1 MWDSLLINARLA
13 TMVEGK
19 APYGAV
25 ESGALGIANGR
36 IAWLGSLDDLT
47 ARPGALAKKI
57 YDLDGRWVTPGLIDC
72 HTHLVYGGDRA
83 GEFEQRLGG
92 ASYAEIAKAG
102 GGIISTVKAT
112 READADSL
120 FAASLPRL
128 QALMAEG
135 VTTVEIKSGYGLEP
149 EQEIKQLSVARRL
162 GETQPVTVHKTF
174 LGAHAVPPEYKDGR
188 NGGAEAYIQSMIAL
202 LPRLKQE
209 QLADSVDAFCETIAF
224 DADQVARLFEAAAAE
239 GLPVRLH
246 ADQLSDGGGAALAA
260 RFKALSAEHLEYAN
274 EHGIKAMAKAG
285 TVAVLLPGAFY
296 TLKDETAP
304 PVAAFRK
311 AGVEMAVATD
321 CNPGSSPVSSL
332 LSVLNMACILFG
344 LTPEEALSGATRIA
358 AKALGLAD
366 SHGTL
371 EIGKVADLVVW
382 DIERPAELAY
392 RLGFNP
398 LNLVIRGGKRLQPTP
413 KASLQACTTGD
424 P

>member
-1 MWDSLLINARLA
+1 MWDSVLINARLA
-13 TMVEGK
+13 TMVPGK
-19 APYGAV
+19 ARYGAI

-36 IAWLGSLDDLT
+36 IAWIGALDDLT
-47 ARPGALAKKI
+47 ARPGALAKRI

-72 HTHLVYGGDRA
+72 HTHLVHGGDRA

-92 ASYAEIAKAG
+92 ASYAEIARAG
-102 GGIISTVKAT
+102 GGILSTVRAT
-112 READADSL
+112 RAADEEAL

-149 EQEIKQLSVARRL
+149 EQEVKQLRVARRL
-162 GETQPVTVHKTF
+162 GESQPVTVHKTF
-174 LGAHAVPPEYKDGR
+174 LGAHAVPPEFKDDP
-188 NGGAEAYIQSMIAL
+188 NGYLQTMIGL
-202 LPRLKQE
+202 LPRLAQE
-209 QLADSVDAFCETIAF
+209 KLADSVDAFCETIAF
-224 DADQVARLFEAAAAE
+224 DADQVARLFESASAL

-246 ADQLSDGGGAALAA
+246 ADQLTDGGGAALAA

-274 EHGIKAMAKAG
+274 EHGIRAMAKAG

-296 TLKDETAP
+296 TLKDETKP
-304 PVAAFRK
+304 PVAAFRQ

-332 LSVLNMACILFG
+332 LAMLNMACILFG
-344 LTPEEALSGATRIA
+344 LTPEEALAGATRVA
-358 AKALGLAD
+358 ARALGLGD

-371 EIGKVADLVVW
+371 EVGKVADLVVW

-398 LNLVIRGGKRLQPTP
+398 LNLVIRNGQRLHPTP
-413 KASLQACTTGD
+413 KKSLQACTTGD
-424 P
+424 S